1 MPHSMPVSKLM
12 VPRNEWPQFRSDME
26 VGTAIRLLRIFT
38 EDQKLE
44 HGHSTPLIM
53 DENYNLLGFV
63 HLTDLLKAIRPL
75 CQKSDEACE
84 LSAATTRLREL
95 VRPFAGSVH
104 PDDSIL
110 KALDIMMDHNVSQV
124 PVMEGGKLQGMV
136 KLSDIFNTV
145 AALLFD
151 EQDPE
156 ERHRLLRDYDLERA
170 GS

>member
-12 VPRNEWPQFRSDME
+12 VNRNEWPQFRGDMD
-26 VGTAIRLLRIFT
+26 VSTAIRLLRIFT

-53 DENYNLLGFV
+53 DEKFNLLGFV
-63 HLTDLLKAIRPL
+63 HLTDLLKVIRPF
-75 CQKSDEACE
+75 CEKTDEACD
-84 LSAATTRLREL
+84 LPQATTKLKEL
-95 VRPFAGSVH
+95 VIPFAGTVQ

-124 PVMEGGKLQGMV
+124 PVMQEGKLQGIV

-156 ERHRLLRDYDLERA
+156 ERNKLLRDYDLERA
-170 GS
+170 

>member
-12 VPRNEWPQFRSDME
+12 VNRNEWPQFRSDMDE
-26 VGTAIRLLRIFT
+26 STGIKLLRIIT

-53 DENYNLLGFV
+53 DEDYNLLGFV
-63 HLTDLLKAIRPL
+63 HLIDLLKSVRPL
-75 CQKSDEACE
+75 CEKPDEPCE
-84 LSAATTRLREL
+84 LAEATTKLREL
-95 VRPFAGSVH
+95 VVPFAGTGH

-124 PVMEGGKLQGMV
+124 PVMEDGKIQGMV

-145 AALLFD
+145 AEPLFD
-151 EQDPE
+151 EKDPE
-156 ERHRLLRDYDLERA
+156 ERERLLRDYDLERA
-170 GS
+170 

>member
-12 VPRNEWPQFRSDME
+12 VNRNEWPQFRSDMD
-26 VGTAIRLLRIFT
+26 VSTAIKLLRIIT

-53 DENYNLLGFV
+53 DDKYNLLGFV
-63 HLTDLLKAIRPL
+63 HLIDLLKAIMPL
-75 CQKSDEACE
+75 CEKTDEACD
-84 LSAATTRLREL
+84 LTGATMRLQEL
-95 VRPFAGSVH
+95 VIPFAGTVQA
-104 PDDSIL
+104 DDSIL
-110 KALDIMMDHNVSQV
+110 KALDIMMDHKVSQV
-124 PVMEGGKLQGMV
+124 PVMQQGKLQGIV

-156 ERHRLLRDYDLERA
+156 ERNRLLRDYDLERA
-170 GS
+170 

>member
-12 VPRNEWPQFRSDME
+12 TPPNQWPQ
-26 VGTAIRLLRIFT
+26 IRGEADVYTVIKLLRIIT

-63 HLTDLLKAIRPL
+63 HLTDLLKSVRHVWE
-75 CQKSDEACE
+75 KKDEG
-84 LSAATTRLREL
+84 TRKGERKYPPVKDLAVAFE
-95 VRPFAGSVH
+95 GSVR

-110 KALDIMMDHNVSQV
+110 KALDIMMDHNVSLV
-124 PVMEGGKLQGMV
+124 PVMKNGKLEGMI
-136 KLSDIFNTV
+136 KLSDIFNEV

-151 EQDPE
+151 ETDPE
-156 ERHRLLRDYDLERA
+156 EKHRLLRDYHM
-170 GS
+170 

>member
-1 MPHSMPVSKLM
+1 MPHSVPVSKLM
-12 VPRNEWPQFRSDME
+12 VNRNEWPQFRSDMD
-26 VGTAIRLLRIFT
+26 VSTAIKLLRIIT

-63 HLTDLLKAIRPL
+63 HLIDLLKSVRPL
-75 CQKSDEACE
+75 CEKPDEPCE
-84 LSAATTRLREL
+84 LPGATTKLREL
-95 VRPFAGSVH
+95 VVPFAGKVH

-124 PVMEGGKLQGMV
+124 PVMEGGKIQGMV

-151 EQDPE
+151 EKDPE
-156 ERHRLLRDYDLERA
+156 ERERLLRDYDLERA
-170 GS
+170 

>member
-12 VPRNEWPQFRSDME
+12 IPRDEWPQFRSDMD
-26 VGTAIRLLRIFT
+26 VRTAIRLLRIIT
-38 EDQKLE
+38 EEQKLE

-63 HLTDLLKAIRPL
+63 HLIDLLKVIRPL
-75 CQKSDEACE
+75 CEKQGEPCE
-84 LSAATTRLREL
+84 LPAATTKLKEL
-95 VRPFAGSVH
+95 VVPFAGAVH
-104 PDDSIL
+104 PNDSIL
-110 KALDIMMDHNVSQV
+110 KALDIMMDHNVSQA
-124 PVMEGGKLQGMV
+124 PVIENGKVLGMV

-156 ERHRLLRDYDLERA
+156 ERHKLLRDYDLERA
-170 GS
+170 GR

>member
-1 MPHSMPVSKLM
+1 MPHSIPVSKLM
-12 VPRNEWPQFRSDME
+12 ILPKEWPTIRADAD
-26 VGTAIRLLRIFT
+26 VCTAIKLLRIVT
-38 EDQKLE
+38 EDEKLE

-63 HLTDLLKAIRPL
+63 HLTDLLKAIRHL
-75 CQKSDEACE
+75 YDKRDEPCGLPE
-84 LSAATTRLREL
+84 ATTKLKDL
-95 VRPFAGSVH
+95 VVPFAGTVQ
-104 PDDSIL
+104 PGDSIL

-124 PVMEGGKLQGMV
+124 PVMQDGKLQGIV

-156 ERHRLLRDYDLERA
+156 ERNRLLRDYDLERA
-170 GS
+170 